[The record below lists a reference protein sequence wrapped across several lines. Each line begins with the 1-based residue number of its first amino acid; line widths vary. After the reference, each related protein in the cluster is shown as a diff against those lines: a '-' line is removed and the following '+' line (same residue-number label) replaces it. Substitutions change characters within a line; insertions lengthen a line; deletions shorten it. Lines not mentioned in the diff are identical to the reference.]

1 MPDRLVVLPQ
11 HSEIDRCRDAWRADG
26 LLRVVS
32 EMLPNCSATVSVSI
46 TGLPCRP
53 RNDLGSIRQHEN
65 VSSPPEI
72 PSVNAAVWGLDAHS
86 SHQEIVWCQS
96 VQVYSLEAD
105 SYLDA
110 ADSVFYRVVVTCH
123 VRIRWRSEGHL
134 SGSWGHVG
142 GIEDVWVPEIE
153 RYQGPQREEEDN
165 CYADAA
171 NVFESGIE
179 ML

>member
-86 SHQEIVWCQS
+86 
-96 VQVYSLEAD
+96 A
-105 SYLDA
+105 
-110 ADSVFYRVVVTCH
+110 
-123 VRIRWRSEGHL
+123 IRKLFGARAFRSTL
-134 SGSWGHVG
+134 WKLTPTSTQQTLYF
-142 GIEDVWVPEIE
+142 IE
-153 RYQGPQREEEDN
+153 
-165 CYADAA
+165 
-171 NVFESGIE
+171 
-179 ML
+179 L